1 MTMQEQDDQLGRT
14 AYEAYA
20 TQTGGKSLATGDNL
34 PPWEE
39 LDSSMQT
46 AWTAAART
54 VLANAS
60 GLMATNIGDPPRTGE
75 APAEPEDEGDELPE
89 SEATPERV

>member
-1 MTMQEQDDQLGRT
+1 MTMQEQDDQLGRV
-14 AYEAYA
+14 AYDAYA

-60 GLMATNIGDPPRTGE
+60 GMMATEIGTSSSP
-75 APAEPEDEGDELPE
+75 PAEPEDEGDELPE
-89 SEATPERV
+89 TEATPERV

>member
-1 MTMQEQDDQLGRT
+1 
-14 AYEAYA
+14 
-20 TQTGGKSLATGDNL
+20 
-34 PPWEE
+34 
-39 LDSSMQT
+39 MQT

-60 GLMATNIGDPPRTGE
+60 GLMATNIGD
-75 APAEPEDEGDELPE
+75 APSAPTEPEDEGDELPD

>member
-14 AYEAYA
+14 AYEAYSM
-20 TQTGGKSLATGDNL
+20 QTGGKSLTTGDNL

-39 LDSSMQT
+39 LDDSMQT

-60 GLMATNIGDPPRTGE
+60 GLMATNIGD
-75 APAEPEDEGDELPE
+75 APTEPEDEGDELPGTE
-89 SEATPERV
+89 ETPERV